1 MDNLEDV
8 RFVFYNVNLSFEEVL
23 TFTCNELWSI
33 KRTDDFSK
41 IRKSFALPCRN
52 CRVENA

>member
-23 TFTCNELWSI
+23 TFTCNEL
-33 KRTDDFSK
+33 
-41 IRKSFALPCRN
+41 
-52 CRVENA
+52 